1 MSTKCNV
8 YRMGQNKDTQRSVYM
23 QKRKKIFQTSN
34 KIELKRVDI
43 VVGGSG
49 NRRACVED
57 ILAVHAH
64 I

>member
-1 MSTKCNV
+1 
-8 YRMGQNKDTQRSVYM
+8 MGQNKDTQRSVYM
-23 QKRKKIFQTSN
+23 QKHKKIFQTSN

-43 VVGGSG
+43 VVGGFG

-57 ILAVHAH
+57 ILAAHAH